1 MLLIDAF
8 HAGGWP
14 MFPILLFGALLIAAS
29 ARYGRSP
36 EARHLQLVRE
46 LRLVTLGSG
55 VLGSILGV
63 VHSLASLHMVPGEAR
78 STVFAKGVSESIN
91 DVSSAILW
99 VILAGI
105 VTAVGA
111 FRAGA
116 AEAER
121 G

>member
-1 MLLIDAF
+1 MLLIEAF

-14 MFPILLFGALLIAAS
+14 MYPILLSGVLLIAAA
-29 ARYGRSP
+29 ARYARSP

-46 LRLVTLGSG
+46 LRLVTLGCG

-63 VHSLASLHMVPGEAR
+63 IHSLSGLNMVPGEAR
-78 STVFAKGVSESIN
+78 SMVFAMGVSESIN

-99 VILAGI
+99 TLLAGI
-105 VTAVGA
+105 LTAIGA
-111 FRAGA
+111 LRAGA
-116 AEAER
+116 GEAAR